1 MKAKILVITPTL
13 GNRNTLAKT
22 IESVREIGGDMVKH
36 IIVAPEQQISFIK
49 ETFGDIECLPEQE
62 GKKGIY
68 AALNHGFYTYGKDY
82 EYLTFI
88 NDDDYWLPDFKLLI
102 NTIEEG
108 YDFVYGKVNYI
119 LENKNGEIKPM
130 ACSNQFTDFIPLLH
144 HKIILFT
151 QQATLI
157 KSKLYFQLGGF
168 SEEFKLVSDT
178 KFWADLSMLNVKYK
192 YIPKP
197 CAAYIHQDGKLSNK
211 ELQTLETI
219 RMVEQMPKSPFLKR
233 YLAVLKFRI
242 TNSFVYINRYLKGL
256 SLTCNGDFR
265 PNDTTR
271 NDHP

>member
-1 MKAKILVITPTL
+1 MKSKILVITPTL

-22 IESVREIGGDMVKH
+22 IESVRTIGGSLVKH
-36 IIVAPEQQISFIK
+36 IIVAPERQIPFIK
-49 ETFGDIECLPEQE
+49 ETFGDIECLLEQE

-68 AALNHGFYTYGKDY
+68 AALNHGFKTYGRDY
-82 EYLTFI
+82 DYLTFI

-119 LENKNGEIKPM
+119 LENKNGVFKPM
-130 ACSNQFTDFIPLLH
+130 ACSNQFKDFIPLLH
-144 HKIILFT
+144 SKVVLFT

-178 KFWADLSMLNVKYK
+178 KFWGDLSLLDIKYK

-197 CAAYIHQDGKLSNK
+197 CAAYVIQEGQLSSNK
-211 ELQTLETI
+211 ELQRREKNIMIQSFPRVSRSKKYIALL
-219 RMVEQMPKSPFLKR
+219 R
-233 YLAVLKFRI
+233 FRF
-242 TNSFVYINRYLKGL
+242 NNLFVYVQRLFNHTIK
-256 SLTCNGDFR
+256 
-265 PNDTTR
+265 
-271 NDHP
+271 

>member
-1 MKAKILVITPTL
+1 MKSKILVITPTL

-22 IESVREIGGDMVKH
+22 IESVRTIGGSLVKH
-36 IIVAPEQQISFIK
+36 IIVAPERQIPFIK

-68 AALNHGFYTYGKDY
+68 AALNHGFKTYGRDY
-82 EYLTFI
+82 DYLTFI

-119 LENKNGEIKPM
+119 LENKNGVFKPM
-130 ACSNQFTDFIPLLH
+130 ACSNQFKDFIPLLH
-144 HKIILFT
+144 SKVVLFT

-178 KFWADLSMLNVKYK
+178 KFWGDLSLLDIKYK

-197 CAAYIHQDGKLSNK
+197 CAAYAIQEGQLSSNK
-211 ELQTLETI
+211 ELQRREKNIMIQSFPRVSRSKKYIALL
-219 RMVEQMPKSPFLKR
+219 R
-233 YLAVLKFRI
+233 FRF
-242 TNSFVYINRYLKGL
+242 NNLFVYVQRLFNHTIK
-256 SLTCNGDFR
+256 
-265 PNDTTR
+265 
-271 NDHP
+271 

>member
-22 IESVREIGGDMVKH
+22 IESVRTIGGSLVKH
-36 IIVAPEQQISFIK
+36 IIVAPEREIPFIK

-68 AALNHGFYTYGKDY
+68 AALNHGFKTYGKDF

-119 LENKNGEIKPM
+119 LENKDGIVKPM
-130 ACSNQFTDFIPLLH
+130 ACSNQFKDFIPLLH
-144 HKIILFT
+144 SKVVLFT

-178 KFWADLSMLNVKYK
+178 KFWGDLSLLNIKYK
-192 YIPKP
+192 YISKP
-197 CAAYIHQDGKLSNK
+197 CAAYVIQEGQLSSNK
-211 ELQTLETI
+211 ELQTKEKDILI
-219 RMVEQMPKSPFLKR
+219 QSFPKVSISKKYIALLR
-233 YLAVLKFRI
+233 FRF
-242 TNSFVYINRYLKGL
+242 NNLFVYAQRLFNHTIK
-256 SLTCNGDFR
+256 
-265 PNDTTR
+265 
-271 NDHP
+271 

>member
-36 IIVAPEQQISFIK
+36 IIVVPEQQISFIK
-49 ETFGDIECLPEQE
+49 ETFGDIECLPELE

-68 AALNHGFYTYGKDY
+68 AALNHGFRTYGKDY
-82 EYLTFI
+82 EFLTFI
-88 NDDDYWLPDFKLLI
+88 NDDDYWLPNFKLLI

-119 LENKNGEIKPM
+119 LENKNGVSKPM
-130 ACSNQFTDFIPLLH
+130 ACSNQFKDFIPLLH
-144 HKIILFT
+144 SKVVLFT

-178 KFWADLSMLNVKYK
+178 KFW
-192 YIPKP
+192 
-197 CAAYIHQDGKLSNK
+197 
-211 ELQTLETI
+211 
-219 RMVEQMPKSPFLKR
+219 
-233 YLAVLKFRI
+233 
-242 TNSFVYINRYLKGL
+242 
-256 SLTCNGDFR
+256 GD
-265 PNDTTR
+265 
-271 NDHP
+271 

>member
-1 MKAKILVITPTL
+1 MKSKILVITPTL

-22 IESVREIGGDMVKH
+22 IESVRTIGGSLVKH
-36 IIVAPEQQISFIK
+36 IIVAPERQIPFIK

-68 AALNHGFYTYGKDY
+68 AALNHGFKTYGRDY
-82 EYLTFI
+82 DYLTFI

-119 LENKNGEIKPM
+119 LENKNGVFKPM
-130 ACSNQFTDFIPLLH
+130 ACSNQFKEFIPLLH
-144 HKIILFT
+144 SKVVLFT

-178 KFWADLSMLNVKYK
+178 KFWGDLSLLDIKYK

-197 CAAYIHQDGKLSNK
+197 CAAYVIQEGQLSSNK
-211 ELQTLETI
+211 ELQRREKNIMIQSFPRVSRSKKYIALL
-219 RMVEQMPKSPFLKR
+219 R
-233 YLAVLKFRI
+233 FRF
-242 TNSFVYINRYLKGL
+242 NNLFVYVQRLFNHTIK
-256 SLTCNGDFR
+256 
-265 PNDTTR
+265 
-271 NDHP
+271 

>member
-1 MKAKILVITPTL
+1 MKSKILVITPTL

-22 IESVREIGGDMVKH
+22 IESVRTIGGSLVKH
-36 IIVAPEQQISFIK
+36 IIVAPERQIPFIK

-68 AALNHGFYTYGKDY
+68 AALNHGFKTYGRDY
-82 EYLTFI
+82 DYLTFI

-119 LENKNGEIKPM
+119 LENKNGVFKPM
-130 ACSNQFTDFIPLLH
+130 ACSNQFKDFIPLLH
-144 HKIILFT
+144 SKVVLFT

-178 KFWADLSMLNVKYK
+178 KFWGDLSLLDIKYK

-197 CAAYIHQDGKLSNK
+197 CAAYVIQEGQLSSNK
-211 ELQTLETI
+211 ELQRREKNIMIQSFPRVSRSKKYIALL
-219 RMVEQMPKSPFLKR
+219 R
-233 YLAVLKFRI
+233 FRF
-242 TNSFVYINRYLKGL
+242 NNLFVYVQRLFNHTIK
-256 SLTCNGDFR
+256 
-265 PNDTTR
+265 
-271 NDHP
+271 

>member
-1 MKAKILVITPTL
+1 MKGKILVITPTL
-13 GNRNTLAKT
+13 GNRETLSKT
-22 IESVREIGGDMVKH
+22 IESVREIGGDLVKH
-36 IIVAPEQQISFIK
+36 VIVTPQSQIPLIKKSF
-49 ETFGDIECLPEQE
+49 GNIECLPELE

-68 AALNHGFYTYGKDY
+68 AALNHGFKTYGKDF

-119 LENKNGEIKPM
+119 LENKDGIVKPM
-130 ACSNQFTDFIPLLH
+130 ACSNQFKDFIPLLH
-144 HKIILFT
+144 SKVVLFT

-178 KFWADLSMLNVKYK
+178 KFWGDLSLLDIKYK

-197 CAAYIHQDGKLSNK
+197 CAAYAIQEDQLSSNK
-211 ELQTLETI
+211 ELQTKEKDILI
-219 RMVEQMPKSPFLKR
+219 QSFPKVSISKKYIALLR
-233 YLAVLKFRI
+233 FRF
-242 TNSFVYINRYLKGL
+242 NNLFVYVQRLFNHTIK
-256 SLTCNGDFR
+256 
-265 PNDTTR
+265 
-271 NDHP
+271 

>member
-1 MKAKILVITPTL
+1 MKSKILVITPTL

-22 IESVREIGGDMVKH
+22 IEAVRTIGGSLVKH
-36 IIVAPEQQISFIK
+36 IIVAPERQIPFIK

-68 AALNHGFYTYGKDY
+68 AALNHGFKTYGRDY
-82 EYLTFI
+82 DYLTFI

-119 LENKNGEIKPM
+119 LENKNGVFKPM
-130 ACSNQFTDFIPLLH
+130 ACSNQFKDFIPLLH
-144 HKIILFT
+144 SKVVLFT

-178 KFWADLSMLNVKYK
+178 KFWGDLSLLDIKYK

-197 CAAYIHQDGKLSNK
+197 CAAYVIQEGQLSSNK
-211 ELQTLETI
+211 ELQRREKNIMIQSFPRVSRSKKYIALL
-219 RMVEQMPKSPFLKR
+219 R
-233 YLAVLKFRI
+233 FRF
-242 TNSFVYINRYLKGL
+242 NNLFVYVQRLFNHTIK
-256 SLTCNGDFR
+256 
-265 PNDTTR
+265 
-271 NDHP
+271 

>member
-13 GNRNTLAKT
+13 GNRETLSKT
-22 IESVREIGGDMVKH
+22 IESVREIGGDLVKH
-36 IIVAPEQQISFIK
+36 VIVTPRLQIPFIK
-49 ETFGDIECLPEQE
+49 KSFGNIECLPELE

-68 AALNHGFYTYGKDY
+68 AALNHGFKTYGKDF

-119 LENKNGEIKPM
+119 LENKDGIVKPM
-130 ACSNQFTDFIPLLH
+130 ACSNQFKDFIPLLH
-144 HKIILFT
+144 SKVVLFT

-178 KFWADLSMLNVKYK
+178 KFWGDLSLLDIKYK

-197 CAAYIHQDGKLSNK
+197 CAAYAIQEGQLSSNK
-211 ELQTLETI
+211 ELQTKEKDILI
-219 RMVEQMPKSPFLKR
+219 QSFPKVSRSKKYIALLR
-233 YLAVLKFRI
+233 FRF
-242 TNSFVYINRYLKGL
+242 NNLFVYVQRLFNHSIK
-256 SLTCNGDFR
+256 
-265 PNDTTR
+265 
-271 NDHP
+271 

>member
-1 MKAKILVITPTL
+1 MKSKILVITPTL

-22 IESVREIGGDMVKH
+22 IESVRTIGGSLVKH
-36 IIVAPEQQISFIK
+36 IIVAPERQIPFIK

-68 AALNHGFYTYGKDY
+68 AAVNHGFKTYGRDY
-82 EYLTFI
+82 DYLTFI

-119 LENKNGEIKPM
+119 LENKNGVFKPM
-130 ACSNQFTDFIPLLH
+130 ACSNQFKDFIPLLH
-144 HKIILFT
+144 SKVVLFT

-178 KFWADLSMLNVKYK
+178 KFWGDLSLLDIKYK

-197 CAAYIHQDGKLSNK
+197 CAAYVIQEGQLSSNK
-211 ELQTLETI
+211 ELQRREKNIMIQSFPRVSRSKKYIALL
-219 RMVEQMPKSPFLKR
+219 R
-233 YLAVLKFRI
+233 FRF
-242 TNSFVYINRYLKGL
+242 NNLFVYVQRLFNHTIK
-256 SLTCNGDFR
+256 
-265 PNDTTR
+265 
-271 NDHP
+271 

>member
-1 MKAKILVITPTL
+1 MKSKILVITPTL

-22 IESVREIGGDMVKH
+22 IESVRTIGGSLVKH
-36 IIVAPEQQISFIK
+36 IIVAPERQIPFIK

-68 AALNHGFYTYGKDY
+68 AALNHGFKTYGRDY
-82 EYLTFI
+82 DYLTFI

-119 LENKNGEIKPM
+119 LENKNGVFKPM
-130 ACSNQFTDFIPLLH
+130 ACSNQFKDFIPLLH
-144 HKIILFT
+144 SKVVLFT

-178 KFWADLSMLNVKYK
+178 KFWGDLSLLDIKYK

-197 CAAYIHQDGKLSNK
+197 CAAYVIQEGQLSSNK
-211 ELQTLETI
+211 ELQRREKNIMIQSFPRVSRSKKYIALL
-219 RMVEQMPKSPFLKR
+219 RFR
-233 YLAVLKFRI
+233 FNYL
-242 TNSFVYINRYLKGL
+242 FVYVQRLFNHTIK
-256 SLTCNGDFR
+256 
-265 PNDTTR
+265 
-271 NDHP
+271 